1 MKRVKAKRK
10 KADDNLNRIPPI
22 TVEVSAFVSLLLDIV
37 KHLKGMKQ

>member
-10 KADDNLNRIPPI
+10 KTDNLNRIPPI